1 MAQYRTTVCCAL
13 WVQFTLIIA
22 CYLPLGVLALMS
34 INNLTSTV
42 SLAWL
47 ISGTLIFVNSTALNP
62 ILYCWRIKGLRRAV
76 VKIVRQMFCLAI
88 WAFPVTNGLKQ
99 AYVNSCSDA
108 LQNVSLGHA
117 YYDCQDRIPVGFR
130 TDSGLFNLRRLKP
143 LNIKYHQVRQQQIV
157 ESCRISPV
165 PLQRWRRPSSESTS
179 WFADDCS
186 LNANTANNAAWN
198 GLLNVI
204 LKLWQFRPYHH
215 QKIRGRV

>member
-1 MAQYRTTVCCAL
+1 MAQYRTTACCAL